1 MIRVLIAEDND
12 LVRSSLKNL
21 LESKG
26 DIQIVDEAVDGQEA
40 LEKLNRIKPD
50 VLLTDLNMP
59 RIDGY
64 QLIQTLF
71 KRTSEVPVVVL
82 SALSSTPHVIKAFQA
97 GASGFLVKDSS
108 ADELLF
114 AIRHIAQ
121 GGQYLSAQVSIPVLM
136 SQFE

>member
-21 LESKG
+21 LESEG

-71 KRTSEVPVVVL
+71 KRTSEIPVVVL
-82 SALSSTPHVIKAFQA
+82 SALSSTLHIIKAFQA

-121 GGQYLSAQVSIPVLM
+121 GGST
-136 SQFE
+136 